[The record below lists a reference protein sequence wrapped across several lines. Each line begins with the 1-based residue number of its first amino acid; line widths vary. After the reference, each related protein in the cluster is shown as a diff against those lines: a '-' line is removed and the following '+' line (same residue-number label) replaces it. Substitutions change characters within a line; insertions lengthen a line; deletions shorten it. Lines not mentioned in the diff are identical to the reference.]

1 MFECQSLDSTSNP
14 YLSYMLLIYAGLD
27 GIDSNLDLEQVQKH
41 YIDRTLPSS
50 LKEAMDLASKSDFI
64 KQYVPESILKTYLN
78 GSDEDF

>member
-1 MFECQSLDSTSNP
+1 MQSLDSTSNP

-50 LKEAMDLASKSDFI
+50 LKEAI
-64 KQYVPESILKTYLN
+64 
-78 GSDEDF
+78 GSCQ